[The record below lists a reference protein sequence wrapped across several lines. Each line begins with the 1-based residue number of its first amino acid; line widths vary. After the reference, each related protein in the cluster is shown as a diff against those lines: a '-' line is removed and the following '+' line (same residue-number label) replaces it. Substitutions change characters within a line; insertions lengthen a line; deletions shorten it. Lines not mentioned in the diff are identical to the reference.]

1 MALDEK
7 KGIWKN
13 ARGKGRRTPPK
24 GGSWIWTRMVRCWPC
39 WATVRAAA
47 IC

>member
-13 ARGKGRRTPPK
+13 ARGKGRRVPK
-24 GGSWIWTRMVRCWPC
+24 GRQVEPQAMEEIQVLLGDSRV
-39 WATVRAAA
+39 AA
-47 IC
+47 IF